1 VFSWVRVSL
10 FLAWR
15 AIRRGGKTG
24 MLLNIL
30 IIAMVF
36 TNMIIFSGFIGG
48 VVVLFHDQTV
58 DYVTSDIVIRPD
70 HDERTLHHV
79 DELMERINRVPG
91 VARASARYSIGGT
104 LTHKGSM
111 VSVPVTAINPRDE
124 VEVTKIHEHMIQ
136 GSDFLS
142 PGDDGILLGMFVA
155 GHEDPGMDFFD
166 SLGGVRAGDSVEVM
180 YANGVGRTY
189 SVKGVFATKSYQ
201 ADYMAFISWEE
212 MNEVLGFE
220 NTEATEVLVR
230 ASGGEDLGQVKMRLM
245 EYGVQERVET
255 WEEAMLLEIDDMVET
270 FLIIDRIAIVVS
282 MIIAIVVIGIV
293 FTIKTINNRRQIGI
307 QKAIG
312 ITNRIII
319 GGYLMQAL
327 FIWLF
332 GTILGM
338 VIVNLLMVYFSA
350 HPLEFPDGDVSPI
363 FEMSVMLMNAGWLA
377 LASGLA
383 GLIPAW
389 RITRENTLEAM
400 RG

>member
-1 VFSWVRVSL
+1 MFSWVRVSL

>member
-1 VFSWVRVSL
+1 
-10 FLAWR
+10 
-15 AIRRGGKTG
+15 